1 MSHEIHVQARGGLID
16 PNFDSIN
23 TNTGIGI
30 RAILMQLDRYFVSIL
45 IVQYKLC

>member
-23 TNTGIGI
+23 TNTGIDTN
-30 RAILMQLDRYFVSIL
+30 AIGSIL
-45 IVQYKLC
+45 CFYPHSSV